1 MVKPG
6 IQDLSSHILR
16 YLLKHPEARDSI
28 EGIAEWWVLLQRI
41 EDEVD
46 NVKEAL
52 DLLIQQ
58 GLVEVEEGSGASGRR
73 IYRLNLKKREAIARL
88 LDDPDSKVFG

>member
-1 MVKPG
+1 MARPS
-6 IQDLSSHILR
+6 IRQLSSHILR

-46 NVKEAL
+46 DVKRAL
-52 DLLIQQ
+52 DLLITE
-58 GLVEVEEGSGASGRR
+58 GLVEVEEGGARR
-73 IYRLNLKKREAIARL
+73 IYRLKIKNKEALARFI
-88 LDDPDSKVFG
+88 DPDSEVFG